1 MGRERWHAS
10 RAWSFHTRRAQAN
23 QWNRSR
29 LILSSEQPVDDRD
42 AVVYQIRIK
51 GQLDQTWSDWFTP
64 LTIVNE
70 PQGEATLTGAVR
82 DQAELHGLLDKV
94 FNLNLT
100 LLAVTTNKTE
110 MENKR

>member
-1 MGRERWHAS
+1 M
-10 RAWSFHTRRAQAN
+10 
-23 QWNRSR
+23 
-29 LILSSEQPVDDRD
+29 
-42 AVVYQIRIK
+42 VYQIRIK
-51 GQLDQTWSDWFTP
+51 GQLDGTWSDWFAP

-70 PQGEATLTGAVR
+70 PHGEATLTGAVR